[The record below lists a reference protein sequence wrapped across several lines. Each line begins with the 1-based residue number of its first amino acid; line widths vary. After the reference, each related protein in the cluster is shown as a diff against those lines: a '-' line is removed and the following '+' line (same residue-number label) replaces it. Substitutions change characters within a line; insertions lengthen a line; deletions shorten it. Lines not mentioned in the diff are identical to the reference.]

1 MKAVENIL
9 LFLFAGLCVLC
20 GYFIG
25 ERVVQYSPPAGKV
38 LVSEAFID
46 SLKSLKPDT
55 VTIDSTKL
63 LEPVIEYRDRPVP
76 VPVKVE
82 PDLLEYNDSIVNDST
97 WLVVRSLVKGEL
109 VSQSYEFRR
118 SVVLRTVKEPYPV
131 LVDRPVYSAEELR
144 TKYYGQLLATG
155 NENMFM
161 PGLQLGVITKNNTV
175 ISGMLLTDFNVSVFG
190 VGVGKS
196 F

>member
-25 ERVVQYSPPAGKV
+25 ERVVQFSPPAGKV

-46 SLKSLKPDT
+46 SLQSLKPDT
-55 VTIDSTKL
+55 VIIDSTKL

-131 LVDRPVYSAEELR
+131 IVDREVYLPAELR
-144 TKYYGQLLATG
+144 TQFYGQALMGG
-155 NENMFM
+155 NSQRFM
-161 PGLQLGVITKNNTV
+161 IGAQLGIINKRNTM
-175 ISGMLLTDFNVSVFG
+175 ISGMVLTDFDQPIFG

>member
-25 ERVVQYSPPAGKV
+25 ERVVQFSPPAGKV
-38 LVSEAFID
+38 LVAQDFID
-46 SLKSLKPDT
+46 SLQSLKPDT

-63 LEPVIEYRDRPVP
+63 LDPVIEYRDRTVP

-97 WLVVRSLVKGEL
+97 WLVVRSLVRGEL

-131 LVDRPVYSAEELR
+131 LIDRPVHGAEELR
-144 TKYYGQLLATG
+144 ARYYGQLLASG
-155 NENMFM
+155 NEHRFM

-175 ISGMLLTDFNVSVFG
+175 ISAMVLTDFRAPVFG